1 MQWLEAVYKVAGC
14 LVRGAGCGA
23 RVSEYV
29 VCEMRSME
37 DAELIIYRPTLRLRS
52 ASRITAQVK
61 KCTTIFCLKNSTVK
75 DLFLL
80 KEEN

>member
-14 LVRGAGCGA
+14 LVTGVGCGA

-29 VCEMRSME
+29 ICEMRSME
-37 DAELIIYRPTLRLRS
+37 DAELKIYRSTLRLRS

-61 KCTTIFCLKNSTVK
+61 NALQF
-75 DLFLL
+75 FA
-80 KEEN
+80 

>member
-23 RVSEYV
+23 RVPEYV

-37 DAELIIYRPTLRLRS
+37 DAELKIYRPTLRLRS

-61 KCTTIFCLKNSTVK
+61 NALQF
-75 DLFLL
+75 FA
-80 KEEN
+80 

>member
-23 RVSEYV
+23 RVPEYA

-37 DAELIIYRPTLRLRS
+37 DAELKIYRSTLRLRS
-52 ASRITAQVK
+52 ASRITAQVQNALQ
-61 KCTTIFCLKNSTVK
+61 F
-75 DLFLL
+75 FA
-80 KEEN
+80 